1 MDNSNLKKRLNT
13 YKTEGGYLKGVDDE
27 LLVDI
32 LVAWEAWSGSSK
44 DFYTSLGTSYRQ
56 MGTLMGRAKKLKREG
71 VMPSTEFK
79 EIKLQ
84 GGEPTAGGYC
94 AEGMILYWQG
104 THKIEFSTVEC
115 LLDFLKKA
123 S

>member
-84 GGEPTAGGYC
+84 GGEPTAGG
-94 AEGMILYWQG
+94 W
-104 THKIEFSTVEC
+104 
-115 LLDFLKKA
+115 LLCRRYDSALA
-123 S
+123 GNT

>member
-1 MDNSNLKKRLNT
+1 MDNANLKKRLST

-32 LVAWEAWSGSSK
+32 LAAWEDWSGSSK

-71 VMPSTEFK
+71 VVASTEFK

-84 GGEPTAGGYC
+84 GGEPTPGEHCTGG
-94 AEGMILYWQG
+94 MVLHWQG
-104 THKIEFSTVEC
+104 AHKIEFSTVDC

>member
-1 MDNSNLKKRLNT
+1 MDNTILKKRLST

-32 LVAWEAWSGSSK
+32 LAAWESWSGASK
-44 DFYTSLGTSYRQ
+44 EFYSALGTSHTQ
-56 MGTLMGRAKKLKREG
+56 MGSLMGRAKKLKRQG
-71 VMPSTEFK
+71 MVPSSEFK
-79 EIKLQ
+79 EIKIEDSNTDCSGAMVLH
-84 GGEPTAGGYC
+84 
-94 AEGMILYWQG
+94 WKSK
-104 THKIEFSTVEC
+104 HKIEFTTVDY

>member
-1 MDNSNLKKRLNT
+1 MDHAILKKRLST

-32 LVAWEAWSGSSK
+32 LAAWESWSGASK
-44 DFYTSLGTSYRQ
+44 EFYSALGTSHTQ
-56 MGTLMGRAKKLKREG
+56 MGSLMGRAKKLKRQG
-71 VMPSTEFK
+71 LVPSTSFK
-79 EIKLQ
+79 EIKIEDSVSTEVCFGAMVLH
-84 GGEPTAGGYC
+84 
-94 AEGMILYWQG
+94 WKSK
-104 THKIEFSTVEC
+104 HKIEFSKVDY